1 MKKRL
6 GSQINNKRVYKHEMK
21 ESLAHHVLFVRRRPP
36 AAGRWPLSTRAARS
50 ATAAAAPA
58 EAQGT
63 RVLAKSMAVVRTV
76 DSHIAPHG
84 ERATAHNPL
93 CNQTVHASHQHVL
106 VLQAAS
112 EAVKELEELLN
123 HSRKE

>member
-1 MKKRL
+1 M
-6 GSQINNKRVYKHEMK
+6 SHWRVMYY
-21 ESLAHHVLFVRRRPP
+21 SS
-36 AAGRWPLSTRAARS
+36 AGRWPLSTRAARRRRRRHQRRRKGR
-50 ATAAAAPA
+50 A
-58 EAQGT
+58 

-93 CNQTVHASHQHVL
+93 CNQTVHASHQHAL

-123 HSRKE
+123 HSRKG